1 MGEYPGFLED
11 LGDLCRKVR
20 EREYTTRGAVV
31 RDWPE
36 SREVGLQC
44 GPRRCERATQTDPPE
59 PPRRTIRRSG
69 GNVGEERC
77 ARCQREEACL
87 PDLAGD
93 ERGRPRERSQDSRRG
108 GVASPDAEACWNC
121 GRTGHRYS
129 TCPRARREFC
139 FGCGRPGVTLR
150 TCTRCQGRWRSL
162 GPYHPARGHD
172 LRRC

>member
-1 MGEYPGFLED
+1 M
-11 LGDLCRKVR
+11 
-20 EREYTTRGAVV
+20 
-31 RDWPE
+31 
-36 SREVGLQC
+36 GLQC

-59 PPRRTIRRSG
+59 PPRRTIGRGG

-77 ARCQREEACL
+77 ARCQREEQRVRAYRTSR
-87 PDLAGD
+87 ATSAVAREKEARIGD
-93 ERGRPRERSQDSRRG
+93 
-108 GVASPDAEACWNC
+108 VASPDAGACWNC

-162 GPYHPARGHD
+162 GPYHPVRGHD
-172 LRRC
+172 LRCC